1 MQGSKVIGALLFL
14 ALTAGAARADAPQ
27 FGDFG
32 VQKSSGPFANKLSLS
47 DEQKMHSEKWRKIMQ
62 RELKEPVNF
71 AGHYRVY
78 LSWNGELPKECGD
91 ARWVC
96 GWILDKSTGEVVST
110 LPEFNGNTA
119 YFSYND
125 NGTPRPDEFD
135 PGYYPNSTML
145 WINGSNVPAKG
156 DGEGK
161 CAVMIYNFKDNKF
174 IPVVYGECEVDHGDD
189 PNYRDDG
196 NTE

>member
-1 MQGSKVIGALLFL
+1 MQENKIKNVLLLLSL
-14 ALTAGAARADAPQ
+14 AVGVARADAPQ
-27 FGDFG
+27 FGDFS
-32 VQKSSGPFANKLSLS
+32 VKKSAGPFAHQLSLT
-47 DEQKMHSEKWRKIMQ
+47 EQQKKFSSKWQQIMQ
-62 RELKEPVNF
+62 QELNKPVNF
-71 AGHYRVY
+71 SGHYRIY

-96 GWILDKSTGEVVST
+96 GWILDKKTGEVVST

-125 NGTPRPDEFD
+125 NGTPRPDEFA
-135 PGYYPNSTML
+135 PGYYPTSTML
-145 WINGSNVPAKG
+145 WITGSNIPAKG
-156 DGEGK
+156 EGDGK
-161 CAVMIYNFKDNKF
+161 CAIITYNFKGNKF
-174 IPVVYGECEVDHGDD
+174 IPIFRGECEVDHGDD